1 MTGAAN
7 GWIQVRGLRVVYPQR
22 GAPPRV
28 AVDGVDLDIARGEA
42 LGLVGESGCGKSSL
56 ARALLNLAPTQSGSV
71 SIGGAD
77 PSALHGRAL
86 RRFRR
91 RAQLVLQDAA
101 TSLNPRFRVRDLV
114 ADPLRA
120 QRIGRDR
127 AIAARVRAA
136 LAEVGLSAEL
146 AERFPHEL
154 SGGQRQRVALARAL
168 VLVPEFI
175 ILDEPVSAL
184 DASARVALLELLAGL
199 AARRRRTT
207 LWITHDPSVAL
218 RMSARIAVMYAGR
231 IVEIGPAGEVWR
243 RPRHP
248 YTQLLW
254 SSVPRLDGARV
265 VEDAALR
272 REGPRAPAGA
282 GGCAFRGRCP
292 LADGQCGQEVP
303 QLTPAPLDAAHESA
317 CFHAEA
323 VSVAVNTDSGPA
335 DGEAGHGQPGRA

>member
-1 MTGAAN
+1 MTRAAD

-56 ARALLNLAPTQSGSV
+56 ARALLRLAPTQGGSV
-71 SIGGAD
+71 SIGGVD
-77 PSALHGRAL
+77 PSALHGQAL

-120 QRIGRDR
+120 QRIGRSR
-127 AIAARVRAA
+127 AIAARVRAL
-136 LAEVGLSAEL
+136 LAEVGLPAEL

-168 VLVPEFI
+168 VLGPEFI
-175 ILDEPVSAL
+175 ILDEPLSAL
-184 DASARVALLELLAGL
+184 DASARATLLDLLDRL
-199 AARRRRTT
+199 ATRRRRTT
-207 LWITHDPSVAL
+207 MWITHDPSVAL

-231 IVEIGPAGEVWR
+231 IVEIGPADEVWR

-248 YTQLLW
+248 YTRLLW

-265 VEDAALR
+265 VGEAAIR
-272 REGPRAPAGA
+272 REGPRAQAGA
-282 GGCAFRGRCP
+282 GGCAFRRRCP
-292 LADGQCGQEVP
+292 LADARCAQEVP
-303 QLTPAPLDAAHESA
+303 RLAPAPQDAAHESA

-323 VSVAVNTDSGPA
+323 VSLEVIADSGPA
-335 DGEAGHGQPGRA
+335 GGEKSDDQPSRA